1 MNFFPLIENSSLS
14 TSIYYYLWR
23 KSINNISCPNIM
35 LPDTVIL
42 QDGVPII
49 WLFHSSKTGQ
59 IMKKNRDNLNS
70 HTILLEFTKN
80 RKLVN
85 KKGCETVIGVLYSSA
100 ITNGKESITVEY
112 LTFSGIKHLFNTGGK
127 PRKCIL
133 QKYIEPRGDNEEVI
147 RAIWSPTIC
156 CIDKRRNINR
166 IYNPRLNIYQ
176 RLTTYEGAR
185 SISELVLVKGP
196 LSRAIERSCDSIASH
211 IKSVTSLLKDIHNVN
226 RMTVYF
232 KMHTSGVPILLYI
245 HSLSVSNS
253 FLRTPSSYKQ
263 TIEQPIIT
271 IPDEYRQYYSIS
283 DDSTLKGNDDIVVCC
298 DCNQP
303 IHNNGYEEIP
313 VISIIKRFNDMWS
326 SDVEYIQPI
335 ITNNKKVSSP
345 IPQPWPEFSRRGIPP
360 PLKTHIPGLTYDRY
374 NELKRNNNFLLS
386 TIKMCSK
393 CSSNYTQLHYQNDLE
408 KSKINKS
415 SMNHL

>member
-1 MNFFPLIENSSLS
+1 
-14 TSIYYYLWR
+14 
-23 KSINNISCPNIM
+23 M

-59 IMKKNRDNLNS
+59 IMKKNRDNLNC

-85 KKGCETVIGVLYSSA
+85 KKGCETVIGVLYSPT
-100 ITNGKESITVEY
+100 ITNGKQSITVEY

-166 IYNPRLNIYQ
+166 IYNARLNIYQ

-185 SISELVLVKGP
+185 SISELAIVKGP

-211 IKSVTSLLKDIHNVN
+211 IKSVTSLLKDVHNVN

-232 KMHTSGVPILLYI
+232 KMHSSGIPILLYV
-245 HSLSVSNS
+245 HSFSVSNH
-253 FLRTPSSYKQ
+253 FIRTPTYANNSFSSM
-263 TIEQPIIT
+263 EQPLIT

-283 DDSTLKGNDDIVVCC
+283 DDDSTLKGNDDIVVCC

-303 IHNNGYEEIP
+303 IFNNNYEEIP
-313 VISIIKRFNDMWS
+313 VISVIKRFNDMWS
-326 SDVEYIQPI
+326 SEVEYIQPI
-335 ITNNKKVSSP
+335 ITNSKLVSAP

-393 CSSNYTQLHYQNDLE
+393 CSSNYTQLCYKGDLE
-408 KSKINKS
+408 KEKINKS
-415 SMNHL
+415 SIYIIFIYI